1 MRAYVNL
8 ASFRLTVT
16 WLAMVLFGTVTFRPS
31 PARIMVYP
39 RLRLST
45 QRKDWIKPWLRR
57 A

>member
-16 WLAMVLFGTVTFRPS
+16 WLAMVLFGTMTFRPS